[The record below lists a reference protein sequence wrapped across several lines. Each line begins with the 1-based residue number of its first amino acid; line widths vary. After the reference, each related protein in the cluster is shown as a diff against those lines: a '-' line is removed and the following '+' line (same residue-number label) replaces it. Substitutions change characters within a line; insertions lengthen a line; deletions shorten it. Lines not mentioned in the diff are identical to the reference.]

1 MCTLT
6 TFSIKNGGGNN
17 KPKGKGK
24 DLKKELTPVEKV
36 MAVPVNSKL
45 PWMEV
50 DKIPAEFLQDQKDGK
65 KVGSR
70 YYIA

>member
-1 MCTLT
+1 
-6 TFSIKNGGGNN
+6 
-17 KPKGKGK
+17 
-24 DLKKELTPVEKV
+24 
-36 MAVPVNSKL
+36 
-45 PWMEV
+45 MEV